1 MTWLLDRLLC
11 IVKVGTDVIHE
22 RPQYSTSSSY
32 EAVSSLLA
40 ILLASLEPLTEA
52 QLHAVHSALY
62 CGAPALS
69 ATQVIHLALLTST
82 SVTCL
87 QVRDLLSPL
96 AELVVTRS
104 DGSLMCIHPTLRS
117 VCLQPISTRFSPTQ
131 YLGTGCSGG
140 SVPRTLRLPGGSS
153 AT

>member
-1 MTWLLDRLLC
+1 MENILFFKIYLYMTTQERMIILDLMSYHAAQNIFYLLKHKQSSSLH
-11 IVKVGTDVIHE
+11 DVIHE
-22 RPQYSTSSSY
+22 RPQYSTSCSY
-32 EAVSSLLA
+32 SAVSSLLS

-52 QLHAVHSALY
+52 TLHAAHSALY

-69 ATQVIHLALLTST
+69 ATQVIHPALLSS
-82 SVTCL
+82 SVTYL

-117 VCLQPISTRFSPTQ
+117 ACL
-131 YLGTGCSGG
+131 
-140 SVPRTLRLPGGSS
+140 
-153 AT
+153 

>member
-1 MTWLLDRLLC
+1 MIFLNLMSYHAVQNIFYLLKHKQSLH
-11 IVKVGTDVIHE
+11 DVIHE
-22 RPQYSTSSSY
+22 RPQYSTSCSY
-32 EAVSSLLA
+32 SAVSSLLS

-52 QLHAVHSALY
+52 TLHAAHSALY

-69 ATQVIHLALLTST
+69 ATQVIHLALLSS
-82 SVTCL
+82 SVTYL

-117 VCLQPISTRFSPTQ
+117 ACL
-131 YLGTGCSGG
+131 
-140 SVPRTLRLPGGSS
+140 
-153 AT
+153 

>member
-1 MTWLLDRLLC
+1 MANILLFKIYLYMTTQKRMIFLNLMSYHAAQNIFYLLKHKQSLH
-11 IVKVGTDVIHE
+11 DVIHE
-22 RPQYSTSSSY
+22 RPQYSTSCSY
-32 EAVSSLLA
+32 SAVSSLLS

-52 QLHAVHSALY
+52 TLHAAHSALY

-69 ATQVIHLALLTST
+69 ATQVIHLALLSS
-82 SVTCL
+82 SVTYL

-117 VCLQPISTRFSPTQ
+117 ACL
-131 YLGTGCSGG
+131 
-140 SVPRTLRLPGGSS
+140 
-153 AT
+153 

>member
-1 MTWLLDRLLC
+1 MANILLFKIYLYMTTQKRMIFLNLMSYHAAQNIFYLL
-11 IVKVGTDVIHE
+11 KHKQSSSQHDVIHE
-22 RPQYSTSSSY
+22 RPQYSTSCSY
-32 EAVSSLLA
+32 SAVSSLLS

-52 QLHAVHSALY
+52 TLHAAHSALY

-69 ATQVIHLALLTST
+69 ATQVIHPALLSS
-82 SVTCL
+82 SVTYL

-117 VCLQPISTRFSPTQ
+117 ACL
-131 YLGTGCSGG
+131 
-140 SVPRTLRLPGGSS
+140 
-153 AT
+153 

>member
-1 MTWLLDRLLC
+1 M
-11 IVKVGTDVIHE
+11 
-22 RPQYSTSSSY
+22 
-32 EAVSSLLA
+32 SSLLS

-52 QLHAVHSALY
+52 TLHAAHSALY

-69 ATQVIHLALLTST
+69 ATQVIHLALLST
-82 SVTCL
+82 SVTYL

-117 VCLQPISTRFSPTQ
+117 ACL
-131 YLGTGCSGG
+131 
-140 SVPRTLRLPGGSS
+140 
-153 AT
+153 

>member
-1 MTWLLDRLLC
+1 MIFLNLMSYHAAQNIFYLLKHKQPSSLH
-11 IVKVGTDVIHE
+11 DVIHE
-22 RPQYSTSSSY
+22 RPQYSTSCSY
-32 EAVSSLLA
+32 SAVSSLLS

-52 QLHAVHSALY
+52 TLHAAHSALY

-69 ATQVIHLALLTST
+69 ATQVIHPALLST
-82 SVTCL
+82 SVTYL

-117 VCLQPISTRFSPTQ
+117 ACL
-131 YLGTGCSGG
+131 
-140 SVPRTLRLPGGSS
+140 
-153 AT
+153 

>member
-1 MTWLLDRLLC
+1 MKTQKRMIFLNLMSYHAVENIFYLLKHKQSSSLH
-11 IVKVGTDVIHE
+11 DVIHE
-22 RPQYSTSSSY
+22 RPQYSTSCSY
-32 EAVSSLLA
+32 SAVSSLLS

-52 QLHAVHSALY
+52 TLHAAHSALY

-69 ATQVIHLALLTST
+69 ATQVIHLALLST
-82 SVTCL
+82 SVTYL

-117 VCLQPISTRFSPTQ
+117 ACL
-131 YLGTGCSGG
+131 
-140 SVPRTLRLPGGSS
+140 
-153 AT
+153 